1 MPGLG
6 LGLSISSRNAITA
19 GSSAP
24 SVIPV
29 ASTASVVI
37 SNSTYFDGT
46 ALKKT
51 VGQRVAG
58 DDFDEILLSSGT
70 AYAYNIE
77 YVLGSILLAPNS
89 TLGRDIQGLFLPF
102 NKWFLFNVNY
112 DFEVGWVYSNFS
124 ENLSTDQDY
133 IPTTGWSPSL
143 TITAA

>member
-6 LGLSISSRNAITA
+6 LGLSISARNAITA

>member
-1 MPGLG
+1 MGGFSIGYGIGIGL
-6 LGLSISSRNAITA
+6 RTA
-19 GSSAP
+19 ASSAP
-24 SVIPV
+24 SGIPV

-51 VGQRVAG
+51 VGQRVSG
-58 DDFDEILLSSGT
+58 DDFDQILLSSGT
-70 AYAYNIE
+70 AYAYNLG
-77 YVLGSILLAPNS
+77 YLQGSILLAPNS
-89 TLGRDIQGLFLPF
+89 TLDRYIEFVSIPF
-102 NKWFLFNVNY
+102 NKWFLVNINY
-112 DFEVGWVYSNFS
+112 DTEIGAWFYSNFS